1 MYYGDTMSLSTVLAE
16 GSFGMDFKIRIKRDI
31 YSRFNAGNSC
41 LHSVQCLLSYSLLS
55 TNKKIKICRNIILP
69 VLLYGCETWFLRLR
83 EHKLSVF
90 ENRVLMKEFRPEM
103 DDVTQE
109 WRRLHKEEVYGLCSP
124 NIIQRS
130 NKK

>member
-1 MYYGDTMSLSTVLAE
+1 MSLSTVLAE

-69 VLLYGCETWFLRLR
+69 FVLYGCETWSII
-83 EHKLSVF
+83 LS
-90 ENRVLMKEFRPEM
+90 EKRRRKEFEIG
-103 DDVTQE
+103 
-109 WRRLHKEEVYGLCSP
+109 Y
-124 NIIQRS
+124 
-130 NKK
+130 